1 MAEWVRLCGMDE
13 APAEGSV
20 LELEAMGKSFCLA
33 RVNGELSA
41 LDNWCPHRQGPLG
54 QGWVEGSTV
63 VCPWHAWSFDVCSGL
78 SVFPGNA
85 NVAVF
90 PVRAEG
96 DEIVVEMDVPA
107 SSGEGSNLE
116 QE

>member
-1 MAEWVRLCGMDE
+1 MAQWVRVCGMNE
-13 APAEGSV
+13 APAEGNV
-20 LELEAMGKSFCLA
+20 MEVEAQGRSLCLA
-33 RVNGELSA
+33 RVHGELSA
-41 LDNWCPHRQGPLG
+41 LDNWCPHRQGPLS
-54 QGWVEGSTV
+54 QGWVEENTV
-63 VCPWHAWSFDVCSGL
+63 VCPWHAWSFDARSGQ

-96 DEIVVEMDVPA
+96 DEILVEIDLPA
-107 SSGEGSNLE
+107 GTGEGSKLE